1 MLGSDGRCG
10 QVLGIKRRL
19 DTVINAAKSLFNLKG
34 FVSGDDSRDD
44 IQDAVAS
51 IERYREE
58 AEALRNLLTDRSQ
71 SQPL

>member
-1 MLGSDGRCG
+1 M
-10 QVLGIKRRL
+10 
-19 DTVINAAKSLFNLKG
+19 INAAKSLFNLKG

-71 SQPL
+71 PLPL